1 MNLPRLLTI
10 VTTVFG
16 ILMFASCR
24 DSENNE
30 EPPTDSTFKKNT
42 YYAVQDTANGWD
54 EGIYYNGTFI
64 MAHANKKK
72 GTVLYYLNDSQY
84 NSDKG
89 IVFEVDPEDNHI
101 LKFGSWSNMA
111 DICES
116 GNKLTLFEAA
126 RSGKD
131 EIDARTVTLTAE
143 DAKALATKGNALPVK
158 GMADDWAKSMIKK
171 FLTKN
176 IPHLDDILTA
186 YEFSKNV
193 HDEKWVKASL
203 TTLTTGIS
211 MIGGS
216 SASAVTLPLSM
227 TANEYEAQVSKVQNF
242 LYGYADIRI
251 TDIKKREDSGYNVTV
266 EITGASSI
274 PDKIVQNHTELGSCV
289 QKTYTNEVYCGV
301 LARDVFDPWYNRT
314 DVCSGEILVQKTDD
328 YRTEYTLV
336 VYPTGNNIK
345 LRPYLISDLDFLGK
359 ERFKLSCD
367 FVKHGETVPLIAS
380 DVDFTFRQTQATC
393 DADWDMDNGCYKD
406 KKIKFQ
412 FEFTATCNAYSNQ
425 NITAVRDWGLIIYRS
440 GRVFHQ
446 FSMIS
451 ESDNQGSGNIKSATS
466 TQNFSF
472 DGNEMF
478 VDYNKLTAVTDGDYT
493 IGSYIDY
500 YTDFNLGESK
510 TTHGEAVPIE
520 FTYDQKPSLRFTST
534 KYSGTSNT
542 DDPISPGGLWCK
554 GSPLNFISTSTVE
567 SELQGLLFLKSC
579 TLKKTGNGWNK
590 NCDSWYAFGGT
601 TPWQTAPWFFGEGIY
616 ETYYCRFAYA
626 NSGLIGSGS
635 LDTEVELVVEE
646 TGRKIKAANKISF
659 TPVYTTASSG
669 ETYVS
674 GYKAVIK

>member
-16 ILMFASCR
+16 ILMFASCQ
-24 DSENNE
+24 DSENCE
-30 EPPTDSTFKKNT
+30 KPPTDSAFKKNT
-42 YYAVQDTANGWD
+42 YYAVQDTANGWE
-54 EGIYYNGTFI
+54 EGIYYNGTFL

-72 GTVLYYLNDSQY
+72 GTILYYLDDSQY
-84 NSDKG
+84 NSEKG

-126 RSGKD
+126 RDGKNV
-131 EIDARTVTLTAE
+131 IDARTVTLTTG
-143 DAKALATKGNALPVK
+143 DTKTLATKGNALPAK
-158 GMADDWAKSMIKK
+158 GVVEDWATSMIKK
-171 FLTKN
+171 FLTKQ

-186 YEFSKNV
+186 YEFSKQV

-203 TTLTTGIS
+203 TILTTGIS
-211 MIGGS
+211 MIGGP
-216 SASAVTLPLSM
+216 SASAATLPLSM
-227 TANEYEAQVSKVQNF
+227 MISEYEAQVSEVQRF
-242 LYGYADIRI
+242 LYGYADIKI

-274 PDKIVQNHTELGSCV
+274 PNKIVQNHTELGACV
-289 QKTYTNEVYCGV
+289 QKTYTNNVYCGV
-301 LARDVFDPWYNRT
+301 LARDVLDPWYNRT
-314 DVCSGEILVQKTDD
+314 DVRSGEILVQKTDD

-367 FVKHGETVPLIAS
+367 FVKHGETVPLVAS

-406 KKIKFQ
+406 KKMKFQ

-425 NITAVRDWGLIIYRS
+425 NITALRDWGLIIYRS
-440 GRVFHQ
+440 GRVFHK

-451 ESDNQGSGNIKSATS
+451 ESDSQGSGNIKSATS
-466 TQNFSF
+466 TQNIYF
-472 DGNEMF
+472 DENEMF

-500 YTDFNLGESK
+500 YTDFNLADLQTVYGEP
-510 TTHGEAVPIE
+510 VPME
-520 FTYDQKPSLRFTST
+520 LKYDEKPSFSFTAGSWYPSKIENSWFSGST
-534 KYSGTSNT
+534 LSNVSSIVILSKM
-542 DDPISPGGLWCK
+542 P
-554 GSPLNFISTSTVE
+554 
-567 SELQGLLFLKSC
+567 GLLFIKSS
-579 TLKKTGNGWNK
+579 TFKKSGSGWNS
-590 NCDSWYAFGGT
+590 NCDLWLDFKT
-601 TPWQTAPWFFGEGIY
+601 ITPWKKGTLPWNLQEGKHFGY
-616 ETYYCRFAYA
+616 FAF
-626 NSGLIGSGS
+626 SDISLIENGA
-635 LDTEVELVVEE
+635 LDLVVELVLEE

-659 TPVYTTASSG
+659 TPFYSTTSNGA
-669 ETYVS
+669 TYIS
-674 GYKAVIK
+674 GYKAVLK

>member
-16 ILMFASCR
+16 ILMFASCQ
-24 DSENNE
+24 DSENCE
-30 EPPTDSTFKKNT
+30 KPPTDSAFKKNT
-42 YYAVQDTANGWD
+42 YYAVQDTANGWE
-54 EGIYYNGTFI
+54 EGIYYNGTFL

-72 GTVLYYLNDSQY
+72 GTILYYLDDSQY

-126 RSGKD
+126 RDGKN
-131 EIDARTVTLTAE
+131 EIDARTVTLTTG
-143 DAKALATKGNALPVK
+143 DTKTLATKGNALPAK
-158 GMADDWAKSMIKK
+158 GVVEDWATSMIKK
-171 FLTKN
+171 FLTKQ

-186 YEFSKNV
+186 YEFSKQV

-203 TTLTTGIS
+203 TILTTGIS
-211 MIGGS
+211 MIGGP
-216 SASAVTLPLSM
+216 SASAATLPLSM
-227 TANEYEAQVSKVQNF
+227 MISEYEAQVSEVQRF
-242 LYGYADIRI
+242 LYGYADIKI

-274 PDKIVQNHTELGSCV
+274 PDKIVQNHTELGACV
-289 QKTYTNEVYCGV
+289 QKTYTNNVYCGV
-301 LARDVFDPWYNRT
+301 LARDVLDPWYNRT
-314 DVCSGEILVQKTDD
+314 DVRSGEILVQKTDD

-367 FVKHGETVPLIAS
+367 FVKHGETVPLVAS

-406 KKIKFQ
+406 KKMNFQ

-425 NITAVRDWGLIIYRS
+425 NITALRDWGLIIYRS
-440 GRVFHQ
+440 GRVFHK

-451 ESDNQGSGNIKSATS
+451 ESDSQGSGNIKSATS
-466 TQNFSF
+466 TQNIYF
-472 DGNEMF
+472 DENEMF

-500 YTDFNLGESK
+500 YTDFNLADLQTVYGEP
-510 TTHGEAVPIE
+510 VPME
-520 FTYDQKPSLRFTST
+520 LKYDEKPSFSFTAGSWYPSKIENSWFSGST
-534 KYSGTSNT
+534 LSNVSSIVILSKM
-542 DDPISPGGLWCK
+542 P
-554 GSPLNFISTSTVE
+554 
-567 SELQGLLFLKSC
+567 GLLFIKSS
-579 TLKKTGNGWNK
+579 TFKKSGSGWNS
-590 NCDSWYAFGGT
+590 NCDLWLDFKT
-601 TPWQTAPWFFGEGIY
+601 ITPWKNGTLPWNLQEGKHLGY
-616 ETYYCRFAYA
+616 FAF
-626 NSGLIGSGS
+626 SDISLIENGA
-635 LDTEVELVVEE
+635 LDLVVELVLEE
-646 TGRKIKAANKISF
+646 TGRKIKSTNKISIK
-659 TPVYTTASSG
+659 PYYEKNPDGEKYLSG
-669 ETYVS
+669 IETVL
-674 GYKAVIK
+674 K